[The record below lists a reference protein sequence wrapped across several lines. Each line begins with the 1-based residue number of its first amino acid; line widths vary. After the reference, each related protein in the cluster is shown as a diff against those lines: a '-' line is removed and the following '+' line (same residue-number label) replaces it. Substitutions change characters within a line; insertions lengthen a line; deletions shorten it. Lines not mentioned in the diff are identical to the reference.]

1 MEVFGRYR
9 LLERVAIGGMAEVF
23 LARTSSIDGFDKD
36 LVIKR
41 IRPELTRDETFVS
54 MFIDEAR
61 ISIALTHP
69 NVVQVFDFGSVP
81 LDDGNSYY
89 LAMEFVR
96 GCDLGALLQLDE
108 FDAKGL
114 PPEVA
119 LYCVGQMCRGLDY
132 AHNLRGR
139 HGDPLKVI
147 HRDISPRN
155 VLLAY
160 DGGVK
165 VADFGIAK
173 AKNRISQTQPG
184 MVLGKLVYMAPEHAM
199 GLAIDARADVF
210 STGAVLWELLTG
222 HQLYGGQLTPEAM
235 NRIRVADVEK
245 PSQYGKRIGRKLDAL
260 VMKALAREA
269 NNRFQSAREMGVA
282 ISELLAKEYHAF
294 SDYDLQSFLEERK
307 HLLPSYSFEAFV
319 EEPAPA
325 APREPEP
332 LLLDTPKKK
341 GPQPYVSSGTSMA
354 YPDPQHAQAI
364 HAFSWS
370 PAFVEAVEQ
379 FRGRPSIWALV
390 HMADLCRHEGQLDAA
405 LAIYRIAALT
415 FAQHGLLT
423 QAMLCC
429 RGALECRR
437 DEATRAM
444 ITLVPRCAFA
454 STDTMKQV
462 LFSTSGPVESL
473 MSELLELAPV
483 RIGRAETPTKLLT
496 ELTPNGFATLVEG
509 CELRHV
515 KEDELIV
522 RQGDIGRELFLIAN
536 GRALVHATKAN
547 GERVY
552 IASLTSGDF
561 FGENGFFT
569 GSPRTASIEALY
581 PTQVFV
587 ITQELYAKAAA
598 DNARADATLLAFY
611 KERVVDAVLATSQVF
626 ALLPHTARRAMI
638 ERFKLRTFVQGSM
651 VIREGET
658 SDDIYVVKSGE
669 AEVFTAHNGTR
680 ASLSVL
686 GSGTLFG
693 EVAAL
698 RGIPRTAS
706 VIAKSDLTTLVL
718 SKRDFLAVVDERPAV
733 RKQVMDVIASRV
745 RENLDKLMAR

>member
-1 MEVFGRYR
+1 
-9 LLERVAIGGMAEVF
+9 MAEVF

-61 ISIALTHP
+61 VSIALSHP

-81 LDDGNSYY
+81 TDDGNSYY

-132 AHNLRGR
+132 AHNLKGR
-139 HGDPLKVI
+139 HGEPLQVI

-155 VLLAY
+155 VLLSF

-165 VADFGIAK
+165 IADFGIAK

-184 MVLGKLVYMAPEHAM
+184 MVLGKLVYMAPEHAT
-199 GLAIDARADVF
+199 GLEIDARADVF

-235 NRIRVADVEK
+235 NRIRIADVER
-245 PSQYGKRIGRKLDAL
+245 PSVYTKRIGRKLDAL
-260 VMKALAREA
+260 VMKALARDSDE
-269 NNRFQSAREMGVA
+269 RFLSARELGVA
-282 ISELLAKEYHAF
+282 ISELLVKEYRSF
-294 SDYDLQSFLEERK
+294 SDYDLQAFLDERK
-307 HLLPSYSFEAFV
+307 HLLPSHSFEAFSD
-319 EEPAPA
+319 EPA
-325 APREPEP
+325 APPAPEP
-332 LLLDTPKKK
+332 AVVLLEQVK
-341 GPQPYVSSGTSMA
+341 QPLVRSGTSLA
-354 YPDPQHAQAI
+354 YPDPAHAQAS

-370 PAFVEAVEQ
+370 PDFVDAVEQ
-379 FRGRPSIWALV
+379 FRERPSIWALV
-390 HMADLCRHEGQLDAA
+390 HMADLCRHEGQNDAA

-429 RGALECRR
+429 RGALESRR
-437 DEATRAM
+437 DETTRAM

-454 STDTMKQV
+454 SADTMRSV
-462 LFSTSGPVESL
+462 LFASSGPVESL
-473 MSELLELAPV
+473 MTELLDLAPV
-483 RIGRAETPTKLLT
+483 RIGRAESPTKLLT
-496 ELTPNGFATLVEG
+496 ELSSNGFATLVERA
-509 CELRHV
+509 ELRHV
-515 KEDELIV
+515 GEGELIV

-536 GRALVHATKAN
+536 GRALVHATKPN

-569 GSPRTASIEALY
+569 GSPRTASVEALY
-581 PTQVFV
+581 PAQVFV
-587 ITQELYAKAAA
+587 ITQELYAKAVA

-626 ALLPHTARRAMI
+626 GLLPHSSRRAMI
-638 ERFKLRTFVQGSM
+638 ELFRLRTFVAGSM
-651 VIREGET
+651 VLREGEP
-658 SDDIYVVKSGE
+658 SDDIYVIKNGE
-669 AEVFTAHNGTR
+669 AEVFTAHNGART
-680 ASLSVL
+680 SLSTL
-686 GSGTLFG
+686 GPGTLFG

-706 VIAKSDLTTLVL
+706 IVAKSDLTTLVL

>member
-1 MEVFGRYR
+1 MFGRYR
-9 LLERVAIGGMAEVF
+9 LLDRVAVGGMAEVF

-61 ISIALTHP
+61 VSIALAHP

-81 LDDGNSYY
+81 TDDGNSYY

-96 GCDLGALLQLDE
+96 GCDLGALLGLDE
-108 FDAKGL
+108 FDARGL

-139 HGDPLKVI
+139 HGEPLQVI

-155 VLLAY
+155 VLLSF

-165 VADFGIAK
+165 IADFGIAK

-184 MVLGKLVYMAPEHAM
+184 MVLGKLVYMAPEHAT

-235 NRIRVADVEK
+235 NRIRVADVER
-245 PSQYGKRIGRKLDAL
+245 PSVYAKRIGRKLDAL

-269 NNRFQSAREMGVA
+269 ADRFQSAREMGVA
-282 ISELLAKEYHAF
+282 ISELLAKEYRSF
-294 SDYDLQSFLEERK
+294 SDYDLQSFLDERRQ
-307 HLLPSYSFEAFV
+307 LLPSHSFEAFAD
-319 EEPAPA
+319 EPAPPQPA
-325 APREPEP
+325 EPEVV
-332 LLLDTPKKK
+332 LLDQVK
-341 GPQPYVSSGTSMA
+341 QPFVKSGTSMA
-354 YPDPQHAQAI
+354 YPDPAHAQAS

-370 PAFVEAVEQ
+370 PEFVEAVEQ
-379 FRGRPSIWALV
+379 FRERPSIWALV
-390 HMADLCRHEGQLDAA
+390 HMADLCRHEGQTDAA

-429 RGALECRR
+429 RGALESRR

-444 ITLVPRCAFA
+444 VTLVPRCAFA
-454 STDTMKQV
+454 SADTMRSV
-462 LFSTSGPVESL
+462 LFASSGPVESL
-473 MSELLELAPV
+473 MTELLELAPV
-483 RIGRAETPTKLLT
+483 RIGRAESPTKLLT
-496 ELTPNGFATLVEG
+496 ELSANGFATLVER

-515 KEDELIV
+515 GEGELIV

-536 GRALVHATKAN
+536 GRALVHATRAN

-626 ALLPHTARRAMI
+626 GLLPHGSRRAMI
-638 ERFKLRTFVQGSM
+638 ERFRLRTFIAGSM
-651 VIREGET
+651 VLREGET
-658 SDDIYVVKSGE
+658 SDDIYVIKNGE

-680 ASLSVL
+680 TNLSTL
-686 GSGTLFG
+686 GPGTLFG

-706 VIAKSDLTTLVL
+706 IVAKSDLTALVL